1 MKVVPKVNKNG
12 LYLEDVIVDDT
23 FTGVVPFYADLHM
36 VELLNSTESERV
48 EEQPEPEVAGYIV
61 GIPVP
66 PGLFHPR
73 FDLAGWEARN
83 VDDMLDPSTYWKEG
97 LTPEQIAELTQ
108 PRPQEPS
115 ELDRIGAELVEREL
129 EVLEL
134 KLQNEALGAQIV
146 GLELRVL
153 DIENQ
158 GGETNV

>member
-1 MKVVPKVNKNG
+1 MKAVPKVNTDG
-12 LYLEDVIVDDT
+12 LYIEDTIMDDA
-23 FTGVVPFYADLHM
+23 FSGVVPFYDDPVNEKAENTH
-36 VELLNSTESERV
+36 SSGFT
-48 EEQPEPEVAGYIV
+48 V

-73 FDLAGWEARN
+73 FDLAAWEARN
-83 VDDMLDPSTYWKEG
+83 VDDMLAPSTYWKEG

-115 ELDRIGAELVEREL
+115 EIDRIGAELVEREL

-146 GLELRVL
+146 SLELRVL

>member
-1 MKVVPKVNKNG
+1 MKVVPKINTDG
-12 LYLEDVIVDDT
+12 LYIEDTIVDNA
-23 FTGVVPFYADLHM
+23 FSGVVPFYDDSV
-36 VELLNSTESERV
+36 VEISDNSPPS
-48 EEQPEPEVAGYIV
+48 GYIV
-61 GIPVP
+61 EIPVP
-66 PGLFHPR
+66 PGLFHPH
-73 FDLAGWEARN
+73 FDLKAWEARN

-115 ELDRIGAELVEREL
+115 EIDRIGAELVEREL

-134 KLQNEALGAQIV
+134 NRQNEALGAQIV